1 MVMITTEEEAGRVK
15 RLSEEVSLRS
25 KSKEPDPSG
34 KQESA
39 LTLSVSPVFIKKEEF
54 PQGIATPND
63 VFTIRKLNNL
73 QYSINPAIFYL
84 IGDKLNGLR
93 ASVYSNTL
101 YQINNR
107 RVYEFLRSLKPITNH
122 CWTDG
127 LCNSY

>member
-54 PQGIATPND
+54 PQGIPTLND
-63 VFTIRKLNNL
+63 VFTIRN
-73 QYSINPAIFYL
+73 
-84 IGDKLNGLR
+84 
-93 ASVYSNTL
+93 
-101 YQINNR
+101 
-107 RVYEFLRSLKPITNH
+107 
-122 CWTDG
+122 
-127 LCNSY
+127 